1 MKLKCPA
8 CGAAQNQENNSGEYV
23 CEYCGQA
30 FTEEESKAVF
40 KGVSRPRHSHAS
52 SQGAVP
58 NEITSKFNSAKNPRS
73 AEEIYKSAIDG
84 VCCIR
89 GDDGAHAFSGSG
101 FLVDNQGYI
110 ITNCHVVTNEDHSK
124 LLNNLTANFDGKEY
138 KLEAVAVC
146 KQDVIDCA
154 LMKIVSPAPK
164 GMKALPVGNSDD
176 VVHGQKVYAIGN
188 SLGEGLCITSG
199 IISDLHRIVFN
210 CEAFMSDV
218 ATNHGNSGG
227 PLFDEDGSV
236 IAICVAGID
245 GAKGMNYFIPI
256 NLVMQAVG
264 KYIK

>member
-1 MKLKCPA
+1 MKMKCPA
-8 CGAAQNQENNSGEYV
+8 CGAQQNKEISSGEYV
-23 CEYCGQA
+23 CEFCGQS
-30 FTEEESKAVF
+30 FTAEESQAAF
-40 KGVSRPRHSHAS
+40 PGTERPRRHHSH
-52 SQGAVP
+52 GNP
-58 NEITSKFNSAKNPRS
+58 NSPQPAGGYNSAKNPRS

-84 VCCIR
+84 VCCIT
-89 GDDGAHAFSGSG
+89 GDNGRSRFSGSG
-101 FLVDNQGYI
+101 FLVDAKGYI
-110 ITNCHVVTNEDHSK
+110 ITNCHVITDEDHVT
-124 LLNNLTANFDGKEY
+124 LLNNLEATFDGKSYPIEP
-138 KLEAVAVC
+138 VAVC

-154 LMKIVSPAPK
+154 LMRMAKPAR
-164 GMKALPVGNSDD
+164 GMKALPVGNSDE

-227 PLFDEDGSV
+227 PLFDEDGKV

-256 NLVMQAVG
+256 NLVL
-264 KYIK
+264 KYIGEYIR